1 MDLSTMSEADRRQS
15 TRPSRRA
22 CQDADDGG
30 PPDFHGVGT
39 GGLPEATTAKPQWA
53 QDILDALQEVQPAP
67 EAPVQP
73 SAHPRSIATGTAT
86 REATAPMVDASLK
99 DGANE
104 ITMQQ
109 DDRGTIRGSMWSDDT
124 RSDGLQEENDP

>member
-1 MDLSTMSEADRRQS
+1 M
-15 TRPSRRA
+15 
-22 CQDADDGG
+22 
-30 PPDFHGVGT
+30 PPE
-39 GGLPEATTAKPQWA
+39 GLKALFAVF
-53 QDILDALQEVQPAP
+53 LDALQEVQPAP

-73 SAHPRSIATGTAT
+73 SAHPSSIAT